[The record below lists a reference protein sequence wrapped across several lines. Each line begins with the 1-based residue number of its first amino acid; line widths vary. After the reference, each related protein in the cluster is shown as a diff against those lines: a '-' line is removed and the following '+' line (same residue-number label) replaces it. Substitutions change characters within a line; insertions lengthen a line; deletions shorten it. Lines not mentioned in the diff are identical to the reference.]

1 MLLEITMPTKPTHL
15 RLSEQE
21 LADLD
26 KLAKRYG
33 LTTRT
38 DAVRI
43 AIKLALAAK
52 LDNSPPPPA

>member
-1 MLLEITMPTKPTHL
+1 MPTKPTHL

-52 LDNSPPPPA
+52 IDSRPPNRQ